1 MRPPPQPRVLQ
12 MTQRRD
18 FLKQASLLAAG
29 SLAAGSLDPRS
40 LDAQAAGQAQGEWDM
55 SWTAK
60 VTGKYRMAFDSP
72 EIAEGV
78 VFHQARSFLAGY
90 KATLGLGD
98 SDLTAVMILRHKGVP
113 LACGDAVWE
122 DGEIAKQNDLKD
134 PVTGEPAKRNP
145 FINIPAGSRYALT
158 WADGA
163 MDTLISRGVIVLAC
177 DLALGGVIAQ
187 VAERRKIPRQDAR
200 KLVHDSLVPGVIRMP
215 SGIFATS
222 HAQGLGC
229 GFLTTG

>member
-1 MRPPPQPRVLQ
+1 

-29 SLAAGSLDPRS
+29 SLAAAAHAP
-40 LDAQAAGQAQGEWDM
+40 QAAGQAQCEWDM

-60 VTGKYRMAFDSP
+60 VSGRYRMAFDSP

-78 VFHQARSFLAGY
+78 VFHQARSFLSGY

-98 SDLTAVMILRHKGVP
+98 NDLTAVMILRHKGVP

-122 DGEIAKQNDLKD
+122 DGEIATQNNLKD

-145 FINIPAGSRYALT
+145 FINIPAGARYALP

-187 VAERRKIPRQDAR
+187 VAERRKMPREDAR

-229 GFLTTG
+229 GFLTTA